1 MDSYCVRG
9 DQGIVLVRNTGTQEI
24 DVGDIAV
31 INTTSGDTPIGGGF
45 YTLDGD
51 SLSGSTID
59 VGAVAKYNMTCDG
72 LCLFRFLVG
81 GRSLTASV
89 QC

>member
-1 MDSYCVRG
+1 
-9 DQGIVLVRNTGTQEI
+9 
-24 DVGDIAV
+24 VGDIAV
-31 INTTSGDTPIGGGF
+31 INTTSGDTPSDGGF

-51 SLSGSTID
+51 FINDTLGDTLD
-59 VGAVAKYNMTCDG
+59 VGMVAKYNMTCDG